1 MYSMIEKL
9 KKQIADLEKSL
20 TDKKAELREAI
31 KVEEI
36 EKLKPFLHGCCRIKS
51 HTSITYL
58 INISW
63 IDIDDY
69 DSDYIN
75 IEAEKV
81 IIIETDLPEINLDEN
96 FFMFNPGT
104 DVIESMPEE
113 RIWEVIGKDIKEC
126 LG

>member
-1 MYSMIEKL
+1 MIDKL

-20 TDKKAELREAI
+20 TDKKTELREAI
-31 KVEEI
+31 KVEEV

-51 HTSITYL
+51 LTSIAYL
-58 INISW
+58 INISG
-63 IDIDDY
+63 IEVDDY
-69 DSDYIN
+69 DSDYLD

-81 IIIETDLPEINLDEN
+81 IIIETDLPEINIDEN

-113 RIWEVIGKDIKEC
+113 KVWEVIGKDIKAIM
-126 LG
+126 

>member
-1 MYSMIEKL
+1 MIEKL

>member
-1 MYSMIEKL
+1 MIEKI

-36 EKLKPFLHGCCRIKS
+36 EKLKPLLHGCCRIKS
-51 HTSITYL
+51 HTSIAYL
-58 INISW
+58 INISG
-63 IDIDDY
+63 IEIDDY
-69 DSDYIN
+69 DPDYLD
-75 IEAEKV
+75 IEAERV
-81 IIIETDLPEINLDEN
+81 IIIETDLPEINIDED

-104 DVIESMPEE
+104 DRIESMPEE
-113 RIWEVIGKDIKEC
+113 KSWEVIGKDIKEC

>member
-1 MYSMIEKL
+1 LYSMIEKL

>member
-1 MYSMIEKL
+1 MIEKL

-20 TDKKAELREAI
+20 TDKKNELREAI

-51 HTSITYL
+51 HTSIVYL
-58 INISW
+58 INISG
-63 IDIDDY
+63 IEIDDY
-69 DSDYIN
+69 DSDYLD

-81 IIIETDLPEINLDEN
+81 IIIETDLPEINIDEN